1 MNGKELQRRL
11 SANLKELRKGKF
23 TQETLAEAAG
33 LSVQMINNIEG
44 CRRWSSE
51 DTLVKI
57 AAALKIDIHQ
67 LFTPSYAESE
77 QMNIIYT
84 TISKKIISNIR
95 TSVNELFDS
104 METAS
109 TKQTK
114 K

>member
-1 MNGKELQRRL
+1 
-11 SANLKELRKGKF
+11 
-23 TQETLAEAAG
+23 
-33 LSVQMINNIEG
+33 MINKIEG
-44 CRRWSSE
+44 CRRWASE

-84 TISKKIISNIR
+84 TISKKIISDIR

-109 TKQTK
+109 TKQTQK
-114 K
+114 